1 MRRMF
6 GFMIGILVGALVG
19 STVALLL
26 APESGAHLR
35 GQIRARGEGLLA
47 EVRNA
52 AEERRLELTER
63 LETLRAPRA
72 RPSSTS

>member
-6 GFMIGILVGALVG
+6 GFMIGILVGGLVG

-26 APESGAHLR
+26 APQSGERLR
-35 GQIRARGEGLLA
+35 NELRARGDGFLA

-52 AEERRLELTER
+52 AEERRAELTDR
-63 LETLRAPRA
+63 LDSLRTSRVPRV
-72 RPSSTS
+72 SG